1 VELVLAQVAQY
12 SADPSRED
20 LRFIDDGIEQ
30 RGLLLE
36 LRTVTTT
43 SPVGLQQGAL

>member
-1 VELVLAQVAQY
+1 VELVLVQVAQY